1 MRLTRE
7 SLGQSAAAAIA
18 AEIARGRWP
27 RVLPGELQLSTEL
40 QVSRSTLRQA
50 LAQLRAEGMIKT
62 VNGYGSVVARKDR
75 TAVAPPSRTLGLLQP
90 TGLDQLKPYQL
101 LWIDHF
107 RSHCTA
113 AGYEL
118 IVHEVRSESAS
129 KRARLYGRL
138 LEQNQHRCW
147 ILNLSPAGLQ
157 SRFQSL
163 GVPCVVAGT
172 CDEGVSLPFVALDN
186 RALGIHAAGLLLAKG
201 HRKIAVLA
209 EKHQTAAWE
218 NCTRGFLEVGRQQ
231 GLDPEVLRHEPNA
244 ESVGRLLGRVLRS
257 AQRPTAI
264 LVPNPFYYLTVVS
277 VLGSLGLRI
286 PADISLLTTYGDPF
300 LGYLLPSPGHY
311 DYRPAAYARRLF
323 ALAEALAVGRTA
335 RTDVLLEPTYI
346 AGKSLAAPPSLSIA

>member
-7 SLGQSAAAAIA
+7 SRGQSAAAALA

-27 RVLPGELQLSTEL
+27 HVLPGEFQLSTDL

-50 LAQLRAEGMIKT
+50 LAQLRVEGMIKT

-75 TAVAPPSRTLGLLQP
+75 AVAAPSSRTLGLLQP

-101 LWIDHF
+101 LWIDHL
-107 RSHCTA
+107 RSHCTT

-118 IVHEVRSESAS
+118 IVHEVHSESAS

-138 LEQNQHRCW
+138 LEQHQHRCW

-157 SRFQSL
+157 SRFQTL
-163 GVPCVVAGT
+163 GVRCVVAGR

-201 HRKIAVLA
+201 HRRIAVLA
-209 EKHQTAAWE
+209 EKQQTAAWE
-218 NCTRGFLEVGRQQ
+218 NCTRGFLEVSRQR
-231 GLDPEVLRHEPNA
+231 GLEPEVFRHEPNA
-244 ESVGRLLGRVLRS
+244 ESVGRLLSRVLRS
-257 AQRPTAI
+257 SQRPSAL
-264 LVPNPFYYLTVVS
+264 LVPNPYYYLTVVS

-300 LGYLLPSPGHY
+300 LGYLLPSPSHY

-323 ALAEALAVGRTA
+323 AMAEALAAGRST
-335 RTDVLLEPTYI
+335 RTNVLLEPTYI
-346 AGKSLAAPPSLSIA
+346 AGNSLAAPPAASLA

>member
-7 SLGQSAAAAIA
+7 SLGQSAAAALA

-27 RVLPGELQLSTEL
+27 RVLPGEFQLSTEL

-75 TAVAPPSRTLGLLQP
+75 AVTAPPSRTLGLLQP

-101 LWIDHF
+101 LWIDHL

-138 LEQNQHRCW
+138 LEQHQHRCW

-157 SRFQSL
+157 SRFQAL
-163 GVPCVVAGT
+163 GVRCVVAGT
-172 CDEGVSLPFVALDN
+172 CDEGVSLPFVAMDN
-186 RALGIHAAGLLLAKG
+186 RALGVHAAGRLLAAG
-201 HRKIAVLA
+201 HRRLAVLA
-209 EKHQTAAWE
+209 EKNQTAAWE
-218 NCTRGFLEVGRQQ
+218 NCTRGFLEVGRQR
-231 GLDPEVLRHEPNA
+231 GVEPEVLRHEPDA

-257 AQRPTAI
+257 AHRPSAI

-300 LGYLLPSPGHY
+300 LGYLLPSPSHY

-323 ALAEALAVGRTA
+323 AMAEALAAGRAT

-346 AGKSLAAPPSLSIA
+346 AGKSLAAPPALSPA